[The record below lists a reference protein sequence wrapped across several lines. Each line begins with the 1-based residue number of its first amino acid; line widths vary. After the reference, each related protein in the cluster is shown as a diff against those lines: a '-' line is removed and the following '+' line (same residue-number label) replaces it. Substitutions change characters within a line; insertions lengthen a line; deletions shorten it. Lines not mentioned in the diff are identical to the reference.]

1 MKILHVVGAR
11 PNFMKAASVMIDTL
25 VRLQEAATDINDPQ
39 IAQITQITQSEAN
52 KNGFGQL
59 K

>member
-1 MKILHVVGAR
+1 
-11 PNFMKAASVMIDTL
+11 MKAASVMIDTL